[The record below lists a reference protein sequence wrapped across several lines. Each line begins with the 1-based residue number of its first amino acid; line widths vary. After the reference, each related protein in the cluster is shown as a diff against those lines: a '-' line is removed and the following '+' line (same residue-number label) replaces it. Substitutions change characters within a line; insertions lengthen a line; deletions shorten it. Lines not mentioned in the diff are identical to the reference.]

1 MEDKISNSFR
11 ELSEKVVTF
20 MANSMMAIYDTLN
33 KSNADKV
40 YDIMAE
46 ESVECFNL
54 RLCITPPL
62 SPTPSVTPGVGKASY
77 QQNKPKK
84 NSNLATKNATKQ
96 RQTPSIQKYIAPH
109 IRSHYHGVKNE

>member
-1 MEDKISNSFR
+1 
-11 ELSEKVVTF
+11 
-20 MANSMMAIYDTLN
+20 MMAIYDTLN

-40 YDIMAE
+40 YDIMAK

-62 SPTPSVTPGVGKASY
+62 SPTPSVETSVTPGVGKASY

-84 NSNLATKNATKQ
+84 NSNLATKMPLNNARPPAFRNILPLISGLTI
-96 RQTPSIQKYIAPH
+96 TEL
-109 IRSHYHGVKNE
+109 KNE